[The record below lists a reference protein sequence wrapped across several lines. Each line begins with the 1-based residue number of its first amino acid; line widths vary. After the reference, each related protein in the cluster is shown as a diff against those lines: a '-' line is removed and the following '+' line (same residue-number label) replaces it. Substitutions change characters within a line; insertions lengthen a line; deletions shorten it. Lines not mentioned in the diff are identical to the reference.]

1 MNSILENIDTI
12 RRNKGYSQEYIATQ
26 IGMKQAGFS
35 LIMSGERELKYNTLL
50 QIAKVLQLSVIDL
63 ITFPEKYV
71 LSNGEG
77 MSTEAVLQIKL
88 DSDKKDQ
95 ILNIVFGEQIAE
107 FLKSRGF
114 LFGTFSTE
122 GEARTPDTGFWRPV
136 LYQLSYFRVCGC
148 KGKRIF

>member
-50 QIAKVLQLSVIDL
+50 QIAKVLQVSVIDL

-71 LSNGEG
+71 PSKGGG

-107 FLKSRGF
+107 LLKSRWFPYWHGRRGSNSRH
-114 LFGTFSTE
+114 LVLETSALPTE
-122 GEARTPDTGFWRPV
+122 LLPC
-136 LYQLSYFRVCGC
+136 LRVQ
-148 KGKRIF
+148 R

>member
-71 LSNGEG
+71 LSKGEG

-107 FLKSRGF
+107 LLKSRWF
-114 LFGTFSTE
+114 LFGTE
-122 GEARTPDTGFWRPV
+122 GEARTPDTWFWRPV
-136 LYQLSYFRVCGC
+136 LYQLSYT
-148 KGKRIF
+148 RIFISDF

>member
-71 LSNGEG
+71 PSKGGG

-107 FLKSRGF
+107 LLKSRWFPFARKERLELPTPGF
-114 LFGTFSTE
+114 GDQCSTNWATSVFAGAKVRE
-122 GEARTPDTGFWRPV
+122 
-136 LYQLSYFRVCGC
+136 YFE
-148 KGKRIF
+148 

>member
-12 RRNKGYSQEYIATQ
+12 RRNRGYSQEYLAMQ

-50 QIAKVLQLSVIDL
+50 QIANALQMSVIDV
-63 ITFPEKYV
+63 ITFPDKYV
-71 LSNGEG
+71 MAKGNGT
-77 MSTEAVLQIKL
+77 STEAVLQIKL

-107 FLKSRGF
+107 LLKSKW
-114 LFGTFSTE
+114 
-122 GEARTPDTGFWRPV
+122 FWRPV

-148 KGKRIF
+148 KGKRIFYNSNYMYEK

>member
-12 RRNKGYSQEYIATQ
+12 RRNKGYSQEYLAMR

-50 QIAKVLQLSVIDL
+50 QIANALQMSVIDV
-63 ITFPEKYV
+63 ITFPDKYV
-71 LSNGEG
+71 MAKGNGTL
-77 MSTEAVLQIKL
+77 TEAVLQIKL

-107 FLKSRGF
+107 LLKS
-114 LFGTFSTE
+114 
-122 GEARTPDTGFWRPV
+122 
-136 LYQLSYFRVCGC
+136 
-148 KGKRIF
+148 K

>member
-12 RRNKGYSQEYIATQ
+12 RRNRGYSQEYPAMQ

-50 QIAKVLQLSVIDL
+50 QIANALQMSVIDV
-63 ITFPEKYV
+63 ITFPDKYV
-71 LSNGEG
+71 MAKGNGT
-77 MSTEAVLQIKL
+77 STEAVLQIKL

-107 FLKSRGF
+107 LLKS
-114 LFGTFSTE
+114 
-122 GEARTPDTGFWRPV
+122 
-136 LYQLSYFRVCGC
+136 
-148 KGKRIF
+148 K

>member
-1 MNSILENIDTI
+1 MAKILQNVIYTKINAIKYYRAHLFCSGTIVNLVTMNSILENIDTI

-50 QIAKVLQLSVIDL
+50 QIAKVLQVSVIDL

-71 LSNGEG
+71 PSKGGG

-107 FLKSRGF
+107 LLKSR
-114 LFGTFSTE
+114 
-122 GEARTPDTGFWRPV
+122 
-136 LYQLSYFRVCGC
+136 
-148 KGKRIF
+148 

>member
-50 QIAKVLQLSVIDL
+50 QIAKVLQVSVIDL

-71 LSNGEG
+71 PSKGGATKRQPLSMECY
-77 MSTEAVLQIKL
+77 VVRIR
-88 DSDKKDQ
+88 KKFCR
-95 ILNIVFGEQIAE
+95 VR
-107 FLKSRGF
+107 KTVVC
-114 LFGTFSTE
+114 LF
-122 GEARTPDTGFWRPV
+122 
-136 LYQLSYFRVCGC
+136 
-148 KGKRIF
+148 